1 MVYIIIL
8 MKKRFKIYNI
18 ILVYLINKWINKGLV
33 NKYKYI
39 LCI

>member
-18 ILVYLINKWINKGLV
+18 ILVYLINKRINKGLV